1 MARHEHLPIYKA
13 AFDVAVHIERVV
25 AGFPRY
31 HKYTLGTELR
41 QGSRAV
47 LQRVVRA
54 NNARTVAARA
64 AELLQ
69 LREEID
75 ALLLTMRVG
84 KERKAF
90 KSFAAYLHAVE
101 QVGSVARQNEGWL
114 RQTQAKA

>member
-47 LQRVVRA
+47 P
-54 NNARTVAARA
+54 
-64 AELLQ
+64 
-69 LREEID
+69 
-75 ALLLTMRVG
+75 
-84 KERKAF
+84 
-90 KSFAAYLHAVE
+90 
-101 QVGSVARQNEGWL
+101 
-114 RQTQAKA
+114 